1 MLNKLKIR
9 EKKRK
14 RKSIAQ
20 LDDSQLEP
28 NWIEDYQIHSEIDQ
42 F

>member
-9 EKKRK
+9 EKK

-28 NWIEDYQIHSEIDQ
+28 NWIEDYQIHPEIDQ